1 MATFKAAK
9 VVAALPGT
17 LEPNTAY
24 FLRAGAG
31 FDLYCSDSTGT
42 IAHKLNVPEELNLIS
57 QAEAEAGVATTLRAW
72 TSQRVRQAIAGWWA
86 GVTLTK
92 AMVGLSAADNTADS
106 AKNVLS
112 ATKLTTPRTINGV
125 SFDGTAN
132 ITINAVDSTARLAA
146 SEKGAANGVVPL
158 VNSLIPAQ
166 YLPSFVDDVLEYAN
180 LAAFPATGEQGK
192 IYIALDTERTYR
204 WTGSAY
210 VWINSSVGRAD
221 TADTLMTARLIGGVS
236 FDGSA
241 NINLPGVNTA
251 GNQNT
256 TGTAAA
262 WTTARTLSLTG
273 DATGSGNIKG
283 DANVSFALTL
293 ANTAVTAGNYG
304 PAANAT
310 LTFGG
315 TFTVPYYTVNS
326 KGQLTAGATR
336 TFTMPAA
343 PTLGDLGGQAA
354 LVSGTNIKT
363 VNGNS
368 LLGSGNLVISGGAS
382 PGGSDRQI
390 QYKDG
395 TGLGGA
401 SSAWIDG
408 SGELVLGAVE
418 DPPAP
423 DTAGLLL
430 FGRQVTSRYMP
441 GFVGPKGLTTVVQPH
456 ISRNFVGSVQAQGN
470 GTVLS
475 STGLTLTAVGTA
487 TAANVATTNIHTQ
500 SKRLGYHV
508 TTAAIS
514 AIAGC
519 RGAAS
524 QFFTGTPGSGRGGF
538 HFLCRFGPSLSSA
551 AMTKKRIFCGLYSST
566 SNPTDTNPSGLS
578 NIIGVGC
585 DSGDANFQLM
595 TRAGSGSATKVDTGI
610 SKSATV
616 ATEVYEVGVFAPPG
630 ASTVYIELRRLSD
643 GLTFGQEISTTLP
656 SATTLLNTYLW
667 MSAGG
672 TSSTVGVALLSMYIE
687 TDT

>member
-146 SEKGAANGVVPL
+146 SEKGAADGVVPL

-166 YLPSFVDDVLEYAN
+166 YL
-180 LAAFPATGEQGK
+180 
-192 IYIALDTERTYR
+192 
-204 WTGSAY
+204 
-210 VWINSSVGRAD
+210 
-221 TADTLMTARLIGGVS
+221 
-236 FDGSA
+236 
-241 NINLPGVNTA
+241 
-251 GNQNT
+251 
-256 TGTAAA
+256 
-262 WTTARTLSLTG
+262 
-273 DATGSGNIKG
+273 
-283 DANVSFALTL
+283 
-293 ANTAVTAGNYG
+293 
-304 PAANAT
+304 
-310 LTFGG
+310 
-315 TFTVPYYTVNS
+315 
-326 KGQLTAGATR
+326 
-336 TFTMPAA
+336 

-430 FGRQVTSRYMP
+430 FGRQVTSRYLP

-456 ISRNFVGSVQAQGN
+456 ISRNFVGSVRAQGN

-500 SKRLGYHV
+500 SKRIGYHV
-508 TTAAIS
+508 TTAATS

-519 RGAAS
+519 RGAAT
-524 QFFTGTPGSGRGGF
+524 QFFTGTPGSRLGGF

-551 AMTKKRIFCGLYSST
+551 AMTNKRIFCGLYAST
-566 SNPTDTNPSGLS
+566 SAPTDTNPSGLS

-595 TRAGSGSATKVDTGI
+595 TRAASGSATKVNTGI
-610 SKSATV
+610 SKTTTV
-616 ATEVYEVGVFAPPG
+616 ATEVYEVGVFAPPD

-672 TSSTVGVALLSMYIE
+672 TSSTVGVALLNMYIE